1 MLTKRSFARLLK
13 GVLGE
18 KLYADLRRRSLTLQ
32 SNRRAFTEIYERQL
46 WGYSESVSGV
56 GSTLEGSRSIGNAL
70 PQVLHDL
77 GAQSLIDAGCGD
89 FNWMRTVE
97 LPGIKYIGVDV
108 VSDLIERNRRAYGR
122 EDRSFLV
129 ADITKDRLPAADV
142 VLCRH
147 CLIHLTN
154 KQVSMALRNFK
165 RNGIGYLITTS
176 FPSLDRNTDIWP
188 GSFRPLNLE
197 AAPFNLP
204 KPLRVIGDSAPGEDQ
219 TSVLGL
225 WRLYQLK
232 TLRS

>member
-46 WGYSESVSGV
+46 WGYRASVSGV
-56 GSTLEGSRSIGNAL
+56 GSTPEGSRSIG
-70 PQVLHDL
+70 VD
-77 GAQSLIDAGCGD
+77 
-89 FNWMRTVE
+89 
-97 LPGIKYIGVDV
+97 LPGIIYIGVDV

-225 WRLYQLK
+225 WRLSQLK